1 MQSANGDVDRSL
13 GLVQNVPFTI
23 ADIVLYLQVHVIRH
37 AAYDILLGR
46 PFDVLT
52 KSIVKNF
59 TNEEQTL
66 TIVCPNTGAT
76 ATVPTIARGRARFR
90 ASDAG
95 HPLGQPALA

>member
-1 MQSANGDVDRSL
+1 MFGKITL
-13 GLVQNVPFTI
+13 F
-23 ADIVLYLQVHVIRH
+23 LQIHVIRN

-52 KSIVKNF
+52 KSVVKNYS
-59 TNEEQTL
+59 NESQTL
-66 TIVCPNTGAT
+66 TLVCPNTQAVV
-76 ATVPTIARGRARFR
+76 TVPTLARGRARFR